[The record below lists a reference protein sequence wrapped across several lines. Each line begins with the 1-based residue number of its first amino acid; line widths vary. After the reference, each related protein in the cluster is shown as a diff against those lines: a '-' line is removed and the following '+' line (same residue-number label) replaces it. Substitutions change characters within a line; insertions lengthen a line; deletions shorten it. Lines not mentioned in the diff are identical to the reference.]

1 MAGICRL
8 GAKLKSADCL
18 LFSLVLALV
27 KMPNSAPM
35 MRVEIVFSWANTFD
49 EEKKIREKRLL
60 LFSQITESVIYQL
73 RYLKQNKENYE
84 ST

>member
-49 EEKKIREKRLL
+49 EEKKIREKQNARKSVKFA
-60 LFSQITESVIYQL
+60 LFRAFKVLANIV
-73 RYLKQNKENYE
+73 KP
-84 ST
+84 